1 MDLPTIHGPFDYP
14 WTFRLS
20 MDLPTVHGPSDCPWS
35 STHSPTRA
43 PIVLFK
49 RILGNTLER
58 ILRKI
63 PDKNSQKNS

>member
-1 MDLPTIHGPFDYP
+1 
-14 WTFRLS
+14 
-20 MDLPTVHGPSDCPWS
+20 VHGPSDCPWS

-63 PDKNSQKNS
+63 PDKNSKKS